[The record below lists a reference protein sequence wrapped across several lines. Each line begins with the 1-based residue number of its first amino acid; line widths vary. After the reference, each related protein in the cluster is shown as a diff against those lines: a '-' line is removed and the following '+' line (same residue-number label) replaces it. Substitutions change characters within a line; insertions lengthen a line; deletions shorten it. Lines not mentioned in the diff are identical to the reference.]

1 MRANLAAYAAR
12 LARGAAATPPAP
24 AVVAPRPALHF
35 LDCES
40 CNRCTLV
47 CPNAAF
53 FSVAVAP
60 RRVAALDLVVADGML
75 SSRPTVFET
84 RCEAQWV
91 VDAGLCNACG
101 NCDTFCPESGGPH
114 RVKPRLHRS
123 RESYGADAPQDGVLI
138 EAAGERIAARFD
150 GVEHQ
155 LERRGDRWRFGNDAI
170 EAILDDGGVVLEMRL
185 MMAREG
191 QRLEVARFHGLRAI
205 AEAVLREVNPVSA
218 ALGHPGDRSNGAAR

>member
-12 LARGAAATPPAP
+12 LERGAVAALPAP
-24 AVVAPRPALHF
+24 APAAPRPALRF
-35 LDCES
+35 LDCDS

-60 RRVAALDLVVADGML
+60 RRVETLELVVAGGVAVA
-75 SSRPTVFET
+75 RPALFET

-101 NCDTFCPESGGPH
+101 NCDTFCPEGGGPH

-123 RESYGADAPQDGVLI
+123 RESYAADAPQDGVLI
-138 EAAGERIAARFD
+138 EAAGERIAARFA

-155 LERRGDRWRFGNDAI
+155 LERRGDRWSFGNDAI
-170 EAILDDGGVVLEMRL
+170 EAILDDAGVAHHVNVR
-185 MMAREG
+185 MAREG
-191 QRLEVARFHGLRAI
+191 RRLEVAHFHELRAI

-218 ALGHPGDRSNGAAR
+218 WCT